1 MMPDFFK
8 EFGAAVTVSDDKGIL
23 LYLNDKARA
32 IFETP
37 ENAPLVGKS
46 MFDCHKQAS
55 QEMIRAMMESKA
67 PHVYTIEKKGVKKLI
82 YQAPWF
88 ENGVFKGLVELSME
102 LPSEVPPHKVR

>member
-1 MMPDFFK
+1 MLPDWAK
-8 EFGAAVTVSDDKGIL
+8 EFGASITVCDENGIL
-23 LYLNDKARA
+23 LYLNEKARS

-55 QEMIRAMMESKA
+55 QEMIRAMMATKK

-102 LPSEVPPHKVR
+102 LPAEVPPHRVR